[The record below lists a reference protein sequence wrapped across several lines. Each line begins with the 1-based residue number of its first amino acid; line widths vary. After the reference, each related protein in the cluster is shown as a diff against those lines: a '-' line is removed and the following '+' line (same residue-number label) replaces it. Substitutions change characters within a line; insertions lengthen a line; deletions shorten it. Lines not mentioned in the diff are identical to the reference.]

1 MNAGI
6 TSRNFEFLSAYD
18 AQLLRLATLGERY
31 FRDDPNTCLIKLR
44 QFGELLAQ
52 EVAARVGLFASAD
65 EPQSDLLR
73 RLRAER
79 AVPPPAMDLFHQIR
93 MAGNQATHARA
104 GDHAQALITLKVAR
118 ELAVWFHRS
127 FGNQPALK
135 AGPFVPPQEAGGC
148 DGAAARRARTPPRRS
163 CKTAQQRRQHGRVRI
178 CWILAKSGCR
188 SAAHGALAT
197 LTDGRRRG
205 AAAIAMTAAT
215 GRSNEAIRTLP
226 CHLLG
231 WPVSYV
237 TDGGYTCW

>member
-93 MAGNQATHARA
+93 IAGNQATHARA

-135 AGPFVPPQEAGGC
+135 AGPFVPPPEPEDATAPLREELERLRADLAKQRSSGG
-148 DGAAARRARTPPRRS
+148 RRTVAS
-163 CKTAQQRRQHGRVRI
+163 I

-215 GRSNEAIRTLP
+215 GRLNEAIRTLP

-231 WPVSYV
+231 WPVS
-237 TDGGYTCW
+237 